1 MSEILFGS
9 ATEAAGLVAR
19 GEVSSRELT
28 EAMLARIEEVNG
40 AVNAVVE
47 LREAALDEAAAANGG
62 LADRERHPLH
72 GVPITVKES
81 FDVAGLHTTWGNPEF
96 KDYVAKRDATI
107 VSRLKAA
114 GAIVVGKTNVHT
126 MLADFAQTSNEL
138 YGTTNN
144 PWDLSRTPGGSSG
157 GGAAA
162 LAAGMTFLDYGTD
175 LVGSIRIPASFCGVY
190 GLKPSVGVA
199 PLSGF
204 QLPGQPAAPSELRY
218 LSAIGPLAR
227 SAADLRTALL
237 VTAGPEGAA
246 ASAYT
251 WALAP
256 PRHRRLDQFRV
267 GVVFDDDHA
276 AVASDVAAVLAD
288 AVEAL
293 RRAGATISEG
303 WPEGIDSGADA
314 ESFAYHLDL
323 FFAFQQPDQPFDGL
337 PAFIEH
343 EHRRL
348 AARAAW
354 ALYFEDVDVFV
365 CPVNFTA
372 AFPHDVRPFDERTI
386 ATTEGERAY
395 GEQPFWITHAS
406 LPGLPAVVA
415 PIGRTANGLPVGIQI
430 IGPLYEDGTAI
441 AFAELL
447 AGVIGG
453 YERPPL

>member
-9 ATEAAGLVAR
+9 ATEAAELVAR

-40 AVNAVVE
+40 AVHAVVE
-47 LREAALDEAAAANGG
+47 LREAALDEAAAAGSASG
-62 LADRERHPLH
+62 DLERRPLH

-81 FDVAGLHTTWGNPEF
+81 FDVAHLHTTWGNPEF
-96 KDYVAKRDATI
+96 RNYVAERDATV
-107 VSRLKAA
+107 VSRLKEA

-126 MLADFAQTSNEL
+126 MLADFAQTSNDL

-162 LAAGMTFLDYGTD
+162 LAAGMSFLDYGTD

-190 GLKPSVGVA
+190 GLKPSVGVV
-199 PLSGF
+199 PLAGF
-204 QLPGQPAAPSELRY
+204 QLPGQPAGPSELRY
-218 LSAIGPLAR
+218 LSAVGPLAR
-227 SAADLRTALL
+227 SAADLRAALQ

-246 ASAYT
+246 ATAYR

-256 PRHRRLDQFRV
+256 PRHRSLAQFRV
-267 GVVFDDDHA
+267 GVVFDDEHA
-276 AVASDVAAVLAD
+276 AIASDVAAVFAD
-288 AVEAL
+288 AIEAL
-293 RRAGATISEG
+293 RRAGAAISEG
-303 WPEGIDSGADA
+303 WPDGIDSGAEA

-323 FFAFQQPDQPFDGL
+323 FFAFQQPDEPFEGL
-337 PAFIEH
+337 SAFIEH

-354 ALYFEDVDVFV
+354 ARHFEDVDVFV

-372 AFPHDVRPFDERTI
+372 AFPHDERPFDERRI
-386 ATTEGERAY
+386 ATPEGERDY
-395 GEQPFWITHAS
+395 SEQPFWITHAS
-406 LPGLPAVVA
+406 LPGLPAVAA
-415 PIGRTANGLPVGIQI
+415 PIGKTANGLPVGIQI

-447 AGVIGG
+447 AEIVGG